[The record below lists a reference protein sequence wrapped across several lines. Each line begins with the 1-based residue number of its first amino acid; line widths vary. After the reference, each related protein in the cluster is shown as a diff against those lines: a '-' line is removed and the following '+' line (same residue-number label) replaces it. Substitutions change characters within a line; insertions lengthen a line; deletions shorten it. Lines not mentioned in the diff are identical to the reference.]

1 MVQNMKEKKKS
12 QPDSNLLGETE
23 EIQKVID
30 VHPEKESKLVQG
42 ILIGISV
49 LFLFVMLVLP
59 VITIIYNS
67 LSKGFATY
75 IEAITEENAVHALGI
90 SLLAMIIAL
99 AVNMVFG
106 LCAAWV
112 LSKFE
117 FRGKGVLATLIDIP
131 FSISPVVA
139 GLAFIMM
146 FGRIGWAK
154 PILDAINDTTG
165 WDIKIVF
172 AVPGVILATIFVT
185 LPFVVREILPVL
197 NSVGKEEE
205 EAAALMG
212 ASGFTIFR
220 KITFPHIK
228 WPFLY
233 GIILCT
239 ARALGEFGAVSAV
252 AKTRGKNFTLPLE
265 INYLYFGSDTLTQA
279 FAVSSILVIIAVVI
293 LIIRNIVE
301 AKAEKVR

>member
-1 MVQNMKEKKKS
+1 MKEKKKS

-30 VHPEKESKLVQG
+30 IHPEKESKLVQG

-154 PILDAINDTTG
+154 PILDAINDATG

>member
-1 MVQNMKEKKKS
+1 MKEKKKS

>member
-1 MVQNMKEKKKS
+1 MKEKKKS

-154 PILDAINDTTG
+154 PILDAINDATG

>member
-1 MVQNMKEKKKS
+1 MKEIEKK
-12 QPDSNLLGETE
+12 QENLLGEIE
-23 EIQKVID
+23 EIQKVIE
-30 VHPEKESKLVQG
+30 PKKEEGNKVVKWT
-42 ILIGISV
+42 LIGSGT
-49 LFLFVMLVLP
+49 LFLIVMLVFP
-59 VITIIYNS
+59 IITILYNS
-67 LSKGFATY
+67 LSKGFGTY
-75 IEAITEENAVHALGI
+75 ISAITEKHAVQALGL
-90 SLLAMIIAL
+90 SLFAMVIAVL
-99 AVNMVFG
+99 INMIFG

-117 FRGKGVLATLIDIP
+117 FRGKRVLGALIDIP

-154 PILDAINDTTG
+154 PLLDAINDATG
-165 WDIKIVF
+165 WNIKIVF
-172 AVPGVILATIFVT
+172 AVPGVVLATIFVT

-212 ASGFTIFR
+212 ASGSSIFWG
-220 KITFPHIK
+220 ITFPHIK
-228 WPFLY
+228 WSFLY

-265 INYLYFGSDTLTQA
+265 INYLYYGSNTLTQA
-279 FAVSSILVIIAVVI
+279 FAVSSVLVLLAIVI
-293 LIIRNIVE
+293 LIVRNVVE
-301 AKAEKVR
+301 SKVKE

>member
-1 MVQNMKEKKKS
+1 MKEIDKS
-12 QPDSNLLGETE
+12 RENFLGETE
-23 EIQKVID
+23 GIQKVVEIKKD
-30 VHPEKESKLVQG
+30 EGNKVVKG
-42 ILIGISV
+42 ILIGIGT
-49 LFLFVMLVLP
+49 LFLVLMLIFPIL
-59 VITIIYNS
+59 TIIYNS
-67 LSKGFATY
+67 LSKGFGVY
-75 IEAITEENAVHALGI
+75 VSAITEKNAVHALGL
-90 SLLAMIIAL
+90 SLFTMIIAVL
-99 AVNMVFG
+99 VNMVFG

-117 FRGKGVLATLIDIP
+117 FRGKRVLGTLIDIP

-139 GLAFIMM
+139 GLSFIMM

-154 PILDAINDTTG
+154 GIIDAINNTTG
-165 WDIKIVF
+165 WNVKIVF
-172 AVPGVILATIFVT
+172 AVPGVVLATIFVT

-212 ASGFTIFR
+212 ASGWSIFWG
-220 KITFPHIK
+220 ITFPHIK
-228 WPFLY
+228 WSFLY
-233 GIILCT
+233 GVILCT

-265 INYLYFGSDTLTQA
+265 INYLYYGSNTLTQA
-279 FAVSSILVIIAVVI
+279 FAVSSVLVLLAIVI

-301 AKAEKVR
+301 VRARKQV

>member
-1 MVQNMKEKKKS
+1 MKEIKKN
-12 QPDSNLLGETE
+12 QENLLGETE
-23 EIQKVID
+23 EIQKVIE
-30 VHPEKESKLVQG
+30 PKKEKSNRLVKWT
-42 ILIGISV
+42 LIGIGT
-49 LFLFVMLVLP
+49 LFLIVMLVFP
-59 VITIIYNS
+59 IITILYNS
-67 LSKGFATY
+67 LSKGFGTY
-75 IEAITEENAVHALGI
+75 ISTITEKHVVQALGL
-90 SLLAMIIAL
+90 SLLAMVIAVV
-99 AVNMVFG
+99 VNMLFG

-117 FRGKGVLATLIDIP
+117 FRGKRVLGALIDIP

-154 PILDAINDTTG
+154 PIIDAINDATG
-165 WDIKIVF
+165 WNIKIVF

-197 NSVGKEEE
+197 NSGGKEEE

-212 ASGFTIFR
+212 ASGWSIFWG
-220 KITFPHIK
+220 ITFPHIK
-228 WPFLY
+228 WSFLY
-233 GIILCT
+233 GVILCT

-265 INYLYFGSDTLTQA
+265 INYLYYGSNTLTQA
-279 FAVSSILVIIAVVI
+279 FAVSSVLVLLAIFILVVRNVI
-293 LIIRNIVE
+293 E
-301 AKAEKVR
+301 SKVRE

>member
-1 MVQNMKEKKKS
+1 MKEKKER
-12 QPDSNLLGETE
+12 QVNTNLLGETE
-23 EIQKVID
+23 EIQKVVD

-42 ILIGISV
+42 ILIGICV
-49 LFLFVMLVLP
+49 VFLFVMLVLP
-59 VITIIYNS
+59 IITIVYNS
-67 LSKGFATY
+67 LSKGFGTY
-75 IEAITEENAVHALGI
+75 IEAITEKNAVHALGI
-90 SLLAMIIAL
+90 SLLAMVIAL
-99 AVNMVFG
+99 VVNMIFG
-106 LCAAWV
+106 LCASWV
-112 LSKFE
+112 LTKFD

-154 PILDAINDTTG
+154 PILDAINDATG

-265 INYLYFGSDTLTQA
+265 VNYLYFGSDTLTQA
-279 FAVSSILVIIAVVI
+279 FAVSSVLVILAVIV
-293 LIIRNIVE
+293 LVIRNIVE
-301 AKAEKVR
+301 AKAN

>member
-1 MVQNMKEKKKS
+1 MKEKKKS

-90 SLLAMIIAL
+90 SLLAMIISL

-154 PILDAINDTTG
+154 PILDAINDATG

>member
-1 MVQNMKEKKKS
+1 MKEKKKS

-205 EAAALMG
+205 EGAALMG

-220 KITFPHIK
+220 KITIPHIK

>member
-1 MVQNMKEKKKS
+1 MKEIEKK
-12 QPDSNLLGETE
+12 QENLLGEIE
-23 EIQKVID
+23 EIQKV
-30 VHPEKESKLVQG
+30 VEPKKEEGNKVVKWT
-42 ILIGISV
+42 LIGSGT
-49 LFLFVMLVLP
+49 LFLIVMLVFP
-59 VITIIYNS
+59 IITILYNS
-67 LSKGFATY
+67 LSKGFGTY
-75 IEAITEENAVHALGI
+75 ISAITEKHAVQALGL
-90 SLLAMIIAL
+90 SLFAMVIAVL
-99 AVNMVFG
+99 INMIFG

-117 FRGKGVLATLIDIP
+117 FRGKRVLGALIDIP

-154 PILDAINDTTG
+154 PLLDAINDATG
-165 WDIKIVF
+165 WNIKIVF
-172 AVPGVILATIFVT
+172 AVPGVVLATIIVT

-212 ASGFTIFR
+212 ASGWSIFWG
-220 KITFPHIK
+220 ITFPHIK
-228 WPFLY
+228 WSFLY

-265 INYLYFGSDTLTQA
+265 INYLYYGSNTLTQA
-279 FAVSSILVIIAVVI
+279 FAVSSVLVLLAIVI
-293 LIIRNIVE
+293 LIVRNVVE
-301 AKAEKVR
+301 SKVKE